1 MRGLFG
7 KKNKNKTQEPE
18 EDVTKNNLTIKSS
31 HEKDLTSSMESEVKS
46 KTKNLA
52 ENNEK
57 KAKSQKKDEEEVVY
71 LTDEDIEDLLK

>member
-1 MRGLFG
+1 M
-7 KKNKNKTQEPE
+7 
-18 EDVTKNNLTIKSS
+18 
-31 HEKDLTSSMESEVKS
+31 KS

-71 LTDEDIEDLLK
+71 LTDEDIEDLLKIRKIF